1 MRTKEVYIPFRLL
14 TMVYACLALTACT
27 YTISAYPPD
36 AERQFGSLPV
46 RISVLIPGDPD
57 SEKAIKS
64 GFFLLGM
71 AHTWEFETGKALENY
86 SKEYFRTL
94 FDSVT
99 TYHDVFTM
107 NQDRKAHFQVFPQIN
122 RFDVTQGLRSSIS
135 MDCTIRTAKGDLVYQ
150 GRVTGETSSGGG
162 ASKGCLGGPFVG
174 ESVLQ
179 KSFSEALEDAFQRL
193 INDIRKPQAWNR
205 LQGFLSEME
214 KAP

>member
-1 MRTKEVYIPFRLL
+1 MRAKGVYVHFCLL
-14 TMVYACLALTACT
+14 TIVCACLALTACT

-36 AERQFGSLPV
+36 AERQFGALPA

-86 SKEYFRTL
+86 SEDYFSTL

-107 NQDRKAHFQVFPQIN
+107 NEDRKAHFQVFPQIN
-122 RFDVTQGLRSSIS
+122 RFDVTQGLSSSIS
-135 MDCTIRTAKGDLVYQ
+135 LDCTIRTAKGDLVYQ
-150 GRVTGETSSGGG
+150 GRVTGETTSGGG
-162 ASKGCLGGPFVG
+162 AVNGCLGGPFVG

-193 INDIRKPQAWNR
+193 INDIRKPHSWNR
-205 LQGFLSEME
+205 LQGFLSEKE
-214 KAP
+214 KSP